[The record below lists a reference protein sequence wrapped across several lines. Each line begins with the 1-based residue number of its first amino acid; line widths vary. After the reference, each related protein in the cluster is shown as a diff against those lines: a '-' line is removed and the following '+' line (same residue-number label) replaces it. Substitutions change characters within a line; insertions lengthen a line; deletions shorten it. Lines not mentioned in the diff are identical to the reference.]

1 MANRRLLS
9 LLLVVATAMAIT
21 GCSPTPRP
29 TTKMP
34 TPAPEATGTID
45 VPASETTPTVEGLKN
60 VSLSVAQEGLV
71 FDYLRAGGVSALES
85 RFGKPTK
92 SYMTAADES
101 STGSTELADGRV
113 YLIQCGLDAS
123 GKALVMAHSVEA
135 KQGQTATAADKA
147 FVAAIRDGATTMQD
161 ANAYLAKAGGT
172 VQAATVDAKALNVPA
187 HVWSLADGT
196 GFIMVDLTKLTAEQ
210 MTSIGM
216 EDSGPWQAL
225 YWDASRWRAY

>member
-1 MANRRLLS
+1 MTNRRLL
-9 LLLVVATAMAIT
+9 LLGVVFATALAVA
-21 GCSPTPRP
+21 GCTSTPKPTPV
-29 TTKMP
+29 TP
-34 TPAPEATGTID
+34 TPAAEETGTID
-45 VPASETTPTVEGLKN
+45 VPASEETPTVESLKN
-60 VSLSVAQEGLV
+60 VSLKDVQEGLV
-71 FDYLRAGGVSALES
+71 FDYLRAGGVAALES

-92 SYMTAADES
+92 SYVTAADEA

-113 YLIQCGLDAS
+113 YLIQCGLDAG

-147 FVAAIRDGATTMQD
+147 FIAAISDGVTTMQE

-172 VQAATVDAKALNVPA
+172 VQAATVDPKALNVPA

-196 GFIMVDLTKLTAEQ
+196 GFIVVDLTKLTAEQ
-210 MTSIGM
+210 MAAIGM